1 MLRMMPHP
9 AGTAHLA
16 FGALARVHSLPR
28 DERNAVAFVRSM
40 ALSAQRFSRLLAL
53 ACCAGVV
60 LAPTFAGVAV
70 AQDREPPA
78 EAMTYFEQARE
89 AYRQGRYPDAATDL
103 ERALVLDP
111 NAPALL
117 FNLGRVY
124 ELMGRYD
131 EAIDIY
137 TRLQAITPVTEQAER
152 GRTEQILERL
162 RGAREHAAPPP
173 SVETVGSIEQGP
185 TFVRERGVAD
195 VPCWATLGAGG
206 AITIAAAILG
216 GLALSSHADLASRV
230 ISVDYPYTQYDQDLN
245 AARVL
250 GGVADVMGG
259 LGGATIIGAL
269 LLFGLRERVYEMWPE
284 GEHAATTPT
293 LEWALSPGGLALR
306 GTF

>member
-1 MLRMMPHP
+1 MLRMMPHLR
-9 AGTAHLA
+9 AAAHPSSSA
-16 FGALARVHSLPR
+16 VPRVLLLPR
-28 DERNAVAFVRSM
+28 DERNAVASAGSM
-40 ALSAQRFSRLLAL
+40 ALSAQHFRRRFVLAL
-53 ACCAGVV
+53 CAGVLLSSM
-60 LAPTFAGVAV
+60 LASAAS
-70 AQDREPPA
+70 AQEREPPS

-89 AYRQGRYPDAATDL
+89 AYREGRYPDAATDL

-137 TRLQAITPVTEQAER
+137 TRLQAITPATEQEER

-195 VPCWATLGAGG
+195 VPFWATLGTGG

-216 GLALSSHADLASRV
+216 GVALAAHGDLANRV
-230 ISVDYPYTQYDQDLN
+230 LSTDYPYTQYQDDLN
-245 AARVL
+245 NAQVL
-250 GGVADVMGG
+250 GGVADILGAV
-259 LGGATIIGAL
+259 GGATILGSL
-269 LLFGLRERVYEMWPE
+269 LLFGLRERVYEMWPSDTE
-284 GEHAATTPT
+284 SARLG
-293 LEWALSPGGLALR
+293 LDIGPGGLSLR
-306 GTF
+306 GAF